1 MRISTQH
8 IFILFLSLTSILTYS
23 QEEELIDEKSESE
36 AEELAKKLANP
47 IASLISIPFQ
57 NNTDFGIGDLEGT
70 RNTLNIQPVVPI
82 KLSDNLNLITRYI
95 FPIVTQY
102 NITEPGSKQS
112 GLSDAVVSAFFSPSN
127 SEKLTWGVGPVF
139 LLPIG
144 SNDYLTADQFGVGPT
159 AVALTQTNGWTIGG
173 LINQIWSV
181 SSDENKPDI
190 NQMFLQPFIIY
201 NWKTGAGLGANIEWT
216 QNWESNQST
225 IWLNPTFS
233 AVSALGKQKFQL
245 VIGPRFNLDAP
256 DGARADLGGRAVLI
270 FLFPK

>member
-1 MRISTQH
+1 MDT
-8 IFILFLSLTSILTYS
+8 
-23 QEEELIDEKSESE
+23 KSGSE

-47 IASLISIPFQ
+47 IASLISIPLQ
-57 NNTDFGIGDLEGT
+57 NNTDFGIGELEGT

-82 KLSDNLNLITRYI
+82 RLGDNLNLITRYI
-95 FPIVTQY
+95 FPVVTQY
-102 NITEPGSKQS
+102 NITGVGEKQS

-127 SEKLTWGVGPVF
+127 SKNLTWGIGPVF

-144 SNDYLTADQFGVGPT
+144 TDDLLTTDKFGVGPT

-181 SSDENKPDI
+181 SGNEDRADVS
-190 NQMFLQPFIIY
+190 QMFVQPFVVY
-201 NWKTGAGLGANIEWT
+201 NWKSGAGLGANLEWT
-216 QNWESNQST
+216 QNWETSEST

-233 AVSALGKQKFQL
+233 AVSSMGNQKFQL

-256 DGARADLGGRAVLI
+256 DGAKADLGGRAVLI